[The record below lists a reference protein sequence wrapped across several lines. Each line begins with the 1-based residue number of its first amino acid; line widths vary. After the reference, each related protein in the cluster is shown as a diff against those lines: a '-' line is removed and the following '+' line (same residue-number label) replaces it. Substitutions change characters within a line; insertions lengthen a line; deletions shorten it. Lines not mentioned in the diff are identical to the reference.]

1 MMARAVAVM
10 ARTAG
15 VIAWRGRWQVTARAV
30 AVMVRAVAGDGE
42 GGAGDGED
50 GPWQNPGQHTQR
62 GKIPSL
68 VAHQRHP
75 PIGLPLLVVLENE
88 IVQLLHYSRVAPDL
102 GSG

>member
-1 MMARAVAVM
+1 MARAVAVM
-10 ARTAG
+10 ARTAA

-68 VAHQRHP
+68 VAHSAVAKSRTTTHTTWQGP
-75 PIGLPLLVVLENE
+75 K
-88 IVQLLHYSRVAPDL
+88 SRV
-102 GSG
+102 